1 MLRAVS
7 IDEVGHSMADDDQ
20 GSVTQW
26 LGELKAGGRSA
37 AEPLWYRYFERLVM
51 LARSRLRAVHATSA
65 VADEEDAG
73 AERVR

>member
-1 MLRAVS
+1 MLRAAS

-37 AEPLWYRYFERLVM
+37 AEPLWYRYFERLV
-51 LARSRLRAVHATSA
+51 V
-65 VADEEDAG
+65 AG
-73 AERVR
+73 AIQAPCCARRDRRCG